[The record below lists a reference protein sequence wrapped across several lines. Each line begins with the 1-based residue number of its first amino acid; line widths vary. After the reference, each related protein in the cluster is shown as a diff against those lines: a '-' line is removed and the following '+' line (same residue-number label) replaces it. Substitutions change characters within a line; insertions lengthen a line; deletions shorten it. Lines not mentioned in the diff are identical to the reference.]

1 MDLDTVATEF
11 EMKERFNMIA
21 SSHIRI
27 CSDLILI
34 VVFLSRS
41 SVIVVVAV
49 LSLPGAVR
57 QALTKKWKN
66 NRCNKYF

>member
-21 SSHIRI
+21 SSQILI

-34 VVFLSRS
+34 VSL
-41 SVIVVVAV
+41 VVLV
-49 LSLPGAVR
+49 LS
-57 QALTKKWKN
+57 
-66 NRCNKYF
+66 